1 MDDNTKIIIE
11 IVSALFEKLK
21 IQKAGSIIKHT
32 NIAGIST
39 LSNDPNLIF
48 KRAVRAVDS
57 VVESY
62 GGYAEGD
69 IIDKAEVNLPSNG
82 WYDNKSYSF
91 CIDVVDDGYST
102 LFIKMLVHQ
111 IPRHSGI
118 KGCFA
123 YIEFKVNEE

>member
-1 MDDNTKIIIE
+1 MNDNTKFIIAI
-11 IVSALFEKLK
+11 ISSLYEKLK
-21 IQKAGSIIKHT
+21 IQKTGSVIKHT
-32 NIAGIST
+32 SIAGIST
-39 LSNDPNLIF
+39 LSNDPIQIF

-57 VVESY
+57 IVENY

-69 IIDKAEVNLPSNG
+69 INDKAEVNLPSNG

-102 LFIKMLVHQ
+102 LLIKMLVHQ

-118 KGCFA
+118 KGCFV
-123 YIEFKVNEE
+123 YIEFKANEE